1 MKGINVYM
9 LSLGSNQGNP
19 RVNLLLAEYF
29 LILKGIN
36 VLEFSSFYASEPV
49 GFSSQNWFVNQNLI
63 IECIYSPDELL
74 NVISEI
80 EESMGRIRTESGYQD
95 RIIDIDIILSNKN
108 HKNNNA
114 QVPHPRWKDRKFVTL
129 PGEELKT
136 YFQDITRNTKTIN
149 NDNSKIFKFL

>member
-114 QVPHPRWKDRKFVTL
+114 QVPHPRWKDRKFVRL